1 MISIKLNNVRRISM
15 KRIVLL
21 SFSTALIVS
30 MTGCTQPNMP
40 DSQRTKAEGTGVGVL
55 GGALLGAL
63 IGGRKGAALGAALG
77 GVAGYAYGSHVA
89 NEKAKYARK
98 EDWLNACISSARKVN
113 KSTRSYNAKLS
124 RKISDTKRLVSL
136 YKQKKA
142 SKSQMRAQKKLIDNE
157 RKTASNMLKKAQ
169 HELNAQQSVLRD
181 AKKTANAS
189 ETKRIQNEINTMKQQ
204 IGLLKK
210 NNSTLASLSALTAV

>member
-1 MISIKLNNVRRISM
+1 M
-15 KRIVLL
+15 KRIILL

-30 MTGCTQPNMP
+30 MTGCTQPNMS

-63 IGGRKGAALGAALG
+63 VGGKKGAAWGAALG

-98 EDWLNACISSARKVN
+98 EDWLNACILSARKVN

-124 RKISDTKRLVSL
+124 RKIADTKRLVRL
-136 YKQKKA
+136 YKQNKI
-142 SKSQMRAQKKLIDNE
+142 SKSKLRAQKKLIDNE
-157 RKTASNMLKKAQ
+157 RKRANNMLKNAQNELKAQ
-169 HELNAQQSVLRD
+169 QGVLKD
-181 AKKTANAS
+181 AKRTANAS
-189 ETKRIQNEINTMKQQ
+189 ETRRIQSEINTMKQQ
-204 IGLLKK
+204 ISLLKK
-210 NNSTLASLSALTAV
+210 NTSTLASLSAVAAV